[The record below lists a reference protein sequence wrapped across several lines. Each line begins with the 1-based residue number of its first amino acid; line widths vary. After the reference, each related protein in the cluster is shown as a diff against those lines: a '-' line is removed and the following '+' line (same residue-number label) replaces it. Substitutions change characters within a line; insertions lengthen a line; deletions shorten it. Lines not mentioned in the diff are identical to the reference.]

1 LNAPERGSTAG
12 MRQSWF
18 RALAAVAV
26 VLLLVAACR
35 TKRQRMIYR
44 LESETRGW
52 VVIVFNQPKA
62 PPLPT
67 QGDALLL
74 DVPKSGLLF
83 TSTKSPVG
91 YARDKH
97 LVRYPDGRE
106 VPLPLDDIQANSVGA
121 STWED
126 GRLIEFEIFFLG
138 TRAELEAAEKDDKAL
153 ARARAALPR

>member
-1 LNAPERGSTAG
+1 LNAPERRSIAG
-12 MRQSWF
+12 MRQWWF
-18 RALAAVAV
+18 RAFAAVAV
-26 VLLLVAACR
+26 ALLLVAACR
-35 TKRQRMIYR
+35 TKRQSKIYR
-44 LESETRGW
+44 LDSETRGW

-83 TSTKSPVG
+83 TSTKSQDG
-91 YARDKH
+91 YARDKF

-106 VPLPLDDIQANSVGA
+106 APLPFDDLRAHHVGV

-126 GRLIEFEIFFLG
+126 GKPIDSEMFFLG